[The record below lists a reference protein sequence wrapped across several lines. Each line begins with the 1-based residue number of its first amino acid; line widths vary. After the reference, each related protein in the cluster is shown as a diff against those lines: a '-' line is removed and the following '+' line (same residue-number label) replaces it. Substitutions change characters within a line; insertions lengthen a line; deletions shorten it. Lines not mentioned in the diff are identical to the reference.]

1 MKRVYVI
8 LVGLIL
14 LCTSCS
20 SMQHIVRN
28 GIEGIV
34 ISKKQKSMNFFYDE
48 KDRFTPTV
56 YEIDAFEK
64 EISLLPDLDS
74 LKTFPRQ
81 YAGYVNER
89 TGNKCLFVIFINNW
103 EEIHYPWKTRPV
115 EIQDGGLIGISF
127 DLKTHIMR
135 RIEL

>member
-64 EISLLPDLDS
+64 EVALIPELDS
-74 LKTFPRQ
+74 LKSFPRQ
-81 YAGYVNER
+81 YAGYVNEK
-89 TGNKCLFVIFINNW
+89 TGNKCLFVILINKRY
-103 EEIHYPWKTRPV
+103 EIEQPWKIKPV
-115 EIQDGGLIGISF
+115 EVQDGDLIEYSF
-127 DLKTHIMR
+127 DLKTHKMR
-135 RIEL
+135 RIEQ